1 MGEKEK
7 LFLIVES
14 QLINVEGMLE
24 IDNHHLANTIVTFVE
39 GGNHQWILKISG
51 QKYDEKKQA
60 ICIVLKYLSTRYLLI
75 IVGKRVA
82 LH

>member
-1 MGEKEK
+1 MGEKK

-14 QLINVEGMLE
+14 QLINVEGMMGIE
-24 IDNHHLANTIVTFVE
+24 NHHLANTIVTFVE

-60 ICIVLKYLSTRYLLI
+60 LCMVLKYLSTRYLLI
-75 IVGKRVA
+75 TVGKRVA
-82 LH
+82 LQ